1 MLRIMQIRSLP
12 PLLAASLLLTGCA
25 RWEPQRGPG
34 LATFDRAC
42 PLARAPRVDD
52 FGAAGVRG
60 AYHFVTQGA
69 TSDDLGALARR
80 AAAARFR
87 LAPITVEMN
96 GVDTMFGAGPGV
108 LHDQHAIDA
117 EFGAACRLG
126 SGPIYLTHVRY
137 NPAQENGPVRVR

>member
-69 TSDDLGALARR
+69 TSDDRAGFIRR
-80 AAAARFR
+80 ADETGFR
-87 LAPITVEMN
+87 LMLMTIQMN
-96 GVDTMFGAGPGV
+96 GVDTLFAAGPGV
-108 LHDQHAIDA
+108 LHDQHAVDE
-117 EFGAACRLG
+117 EFRAACRLG
-126 SGPIYLTHVRY
+126 LGPIYLTHARY
-137 NPAQENGPVRVR
+137 NPAAENGPVRVR